1 MRSQK
6 EKFLRQRQFKMP
18 AKKVAK
24 PEPEL
29 PEEERLR
36 HQQTDT
42 ERYQLQIDRQTKR
55 SFKTPEAAQSAAL
68 EIKSRFPALQVSIY
82 DSAGRSRTMIDLPK
96 SS

>member
-1 MRSQK
+1 MPRRH
-6 EKFLRQRQFKMP
+6 FRMP

-24 PEPEL
+24 TEQTEG
-29 PEEERLR
+29 ERPL
-36 HQQTDT
+36 QQQPDT

-55 SFKTPEAAQSAAL
+55 SFKTSEAARSAAL

-82 DSAGRSRTMIDLPK
+82 DGVTKSRTMVDVLK

>member
-1 MRSQK
+1 
-6 EKFLRQRQFKMP
+6 MP
-18 AKKVAK
+18 PKKAAKGEAT
-24 PEPEL
+24 
-29 PEEERLR
+29 EEEHLP

-55 SFKTPEAAQSAAL
+55 SFKTPEAARSAAL

-82 DSAGRSRTMIDLPK
+82 DSASKSRTMIDLPK